1 MFNVDFW
8 PREDNIFLSFNNR
21 QISLG
26 GIRVIERM
34 YYLTLIYHAVGGGG
48 WGEAFVDVLA
58 WHDVLFDV
66 GGRFDAHYELDVG
79 SLAGERFFER

>member
-1 MFNVDFW
+1 
-8 PREDNIFLSFNNR
+8 
-21 QISLG
+21 
-26 GIRVIERM
+26 M

-58 WHDVLFDV
+58 WHDVLFDA